1 MKNSFLSL
9 VIIAICILFT
19 GIIAGF
25 ALGSKDISLT
35 NTYTAFTQFDPQN
48 SDHLLVYH
56 LRVPRTLIAALSGA
70 ALAVAGLL
78 MQSLTRNPMADA
90 GVLGINAGASLL
102 IVLFIAITGISSI
115 HWHMAAGFSGA
126 LFSVVLVTWLGTLGR
141 NYSPLRIILAG
152 VAFSAV
158 FLALT
163 QLIIL
168 NSNEQVFDQFRHWS
182 VGSVAGRSLHVLWPL
197 TVLSVFSIV
206 FSLLLSR
213 SLDALC
219 LGGELAKAV
228 GVKTEYVWLMTLLI
242 ITLLAGSATA
252 AVGPIAFVGLMVPHI
267 VRAFSTQDH
276 WKLIILA
283 SLIGATTLVLADVIG
298 RIIFS
303 PAEVSAGI
311 IMALIGGP
319 CFIYLAQKRHIGEL
333 QS

>member
-1 MKNSFLSL
+1 MKNSLFSL
-9 VIIAICILFT
+9 VAIAICILFAS
-19 GIIAGF
+19 IIAGF

-35 NTYTAFTQFDPQN
+35 NTYSAFSQFDPQN
-48 SDHLLVYH
+48 NDHLLVYH

-102 IVLFIAITGISSI
+102 IVLFIATTGISAI
-115 HWHMAAGFSGA
+115 HWHMAAGFMGA
-126 LFSVVLVTWLGTLGR
+126 LFSVLLVTWLGTLGR

-163 QLIIL
+163 QLVIL
-168 NSNEQVFDQFRHWS
+168 NSDEQVFDQFRHWS
-182 VGSVAGRSLHVLWPL
+182 VGSVAGRDFNVFWPL
-197 TVLSVFSIV
+197 AVLSVIAIV

-219 LGGELAKAV
+219 LGNELAKAV
-228 GVKTEYVWLMTLLI
+228 GVKTEYVWLMTLLV

-252 AVGPIAFVGLMVPHI
+252 AVGPIAFIGLIVPHI
-267 VRAFSTQDH
+267 VRALSVQNH
-276 WKLIILA
+276 WQLIILA
-283 SLIGATTLVLADVIG
+283 SLGGAAILVLADVVG
-298 RIIFS
+298 RVIFS

-311 IMALIGGP
+311 IMTLLGGP
-319 CFIYLAQKRHIGEL
+319 CFIYLAQQKRIKEL
-333 QS
+333 